1 MVFSRG
7 QNPVIA
13 AARAQRAA
21 SQTAS
26 PVHATPL
33 ARAATT
39 TPGYGAYGA
48 ASGSTAPPCPVSTEA
63 AELARLFTDVRRV
76 LGISRDD
83 LARALATPVNTVAA
97 LETGHVDT
105 LPPWP
110 EVARVVTA
118 LLQPLRIDPRP
129 VLQSLAHEIGSVHAA
144 SLRQSAG
151 VGTFPPRPHAP
162 QPVQQRPGSAAPT
175 DSDDGRSAAS
185 SYRRLRAVLRAARP
199 SNLRGV
205 IARRAGPAVRSASR
219 RVGAR
224 LRRKS
229 SRRLLLIA
237 GLPLLLLA
245 VSWQSNVVAAT
256 TAVMPPPMAR
266 AVTRMHEYLRLQL
279 APVRDGLRWIEVDD
293 PRSRRGDK
301 LQTSRR

>member
-1 MVFSRG
+1 MS
-7 QNPVIA
+7 A
-13 AARAQRAA
+13 E
-21 SQTAS
+21 
-26 PVHATPL
+26 AT
-33 ARAATT
+33 
-39 TPGYGAYGA
+39 
-48 ASGSTAPPCPVSTEA
+48 
-63 AELARLFTDVRRV
+63 ELARLFTDVRRV

-151 VGTFPPRPHAP
+151 VATFPPRSHAP
-162 QPVQQRPGSAAPT
+162 LPVQQRPVSAAPT
-175 DSDDGRSAAS
+175 DSTDPDDGRSAAS

-266 AVTRMHEYLRLQL
+266 AVTRMHEYLRLQM